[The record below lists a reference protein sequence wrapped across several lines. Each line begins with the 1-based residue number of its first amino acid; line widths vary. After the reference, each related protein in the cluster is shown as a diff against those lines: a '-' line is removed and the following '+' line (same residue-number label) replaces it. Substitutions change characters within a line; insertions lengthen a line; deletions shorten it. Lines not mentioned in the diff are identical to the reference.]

1 MTAPAHPADLRALI
15 ERAEWT
21 GPTAGLFDGIQQ
33 ANLVIVPRDLAYDFL
48 LFCTR
53 NPKPCPVLTVTDP
66 GDPIVRAGSTVA
78 DLRTAIPRYR
88 VWRDGELVAE
98 PTDVTEYWRS
108 DSVGF
113 LLGCSHT
120 FEGPLRSAG
129 IPVRYAAPPVYV
141 TTVPTARAGRLSGPL
156 VVSMRA
162 VPGHLVA
169 RTVEVT
175 ARYPSGH
182 GAPVHVGDPA
192 ALGIADLDA
201 PDFGPRPEIRP
212 GDVPVFW
219 ACGVT
224 PQLALPGSGAAYA
237 ITHHPGHMFVFD
249 HGVDAP
255 PAHYPTWT

>member
-1 MTAPAHPADLRALI
+1 MITPSRPAELRSLI
-15 ERAEWT
+15 ERGRWT
-21 GPTAGLFDGIQQ
+21 APTAGLFDGVQQ
-33 ANLVIVPRDLAYDFL
+33 ANLVIVPYGLAYDFL

-66 GDPIVRAGSTVA
+66 GDPVVRAGSTVA
-78 DLRTAIPRYR
+78 DLRTALPRYR
-88 VWRDGELVAE
+88 VWRKGELVAE
-98 PTDVTEYWRS
+98 PTDVKDQWQA

-120 FEGPLRSAG
+120 FEGPLGAAG
-129 IPVRYAAPPVYV
+129 VPVRYAPHSAAPAVYV
-141 TTVPTARAGRLSGPL
+141 TTVPTAAAGTLSGPL

-162 VPGHLVA
+162 IPGHLVA
-169 RTVEVT
+169 RAVEVT
-175 ARYPSGH
+175 ARYPTGH
-182 GAPVHVGDPA
+182 GPPVHVGDPA

-201 PDFGPRPEIRP
+201 PGFGPRPVIEP

-224 PQLALPGSGAAYA
+224 PQLALPGSGAEYA
-237 ITHHPGHMFVFD
+237 ITHYPGHMFVFD

-255 PAHYPTWT
+255 P